1 MVLLYDIYFPT
12 SYLFYTTYY
21 IIPIKYTMVC
31 LSYRFKKKK
40 EVRRD
45 AKKKGD
51 EIQIVLKIYIFT
63 NENNNNELQI
73 IFIINFEKICYI

>member
-1 MVLLYDIYFPT
+1 MVR
-12 SYLFYTTYY
+12 
-21 IIPIKYTMVC
+21 

-45 AKKKGD
+45 AKKKG
-51 EIQIVLKIYIFT
+51 EKIQIVLKIYIVT

>member
-31 LSYRFKKKK
+31 LSYRFKKNKK

-45 AKKKGD
+45 AKKKG
-51 EIQIVLKIYIFT
+51 
-63 NENNNNELQI
+63 
-73 IFIINFEKICYI
+73 EKYKLY

>member
-12 SYLFYTTYY
+12 SYLFYTKYC

-31 LSYRFKKKK
+31 LYYRFKKNKK

-63 NENNNNELQI
+63 NENNNNELQV
-73 IFIINFEKICYI
+73 KIYY